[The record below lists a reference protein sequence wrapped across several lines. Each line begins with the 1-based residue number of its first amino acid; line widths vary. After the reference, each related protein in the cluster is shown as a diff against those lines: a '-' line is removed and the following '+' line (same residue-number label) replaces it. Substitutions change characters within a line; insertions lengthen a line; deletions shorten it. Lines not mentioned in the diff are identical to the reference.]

1 MPRPQA
7 YGSQSDH
14 RVCAKF
20 RAWVVAALR
29 CFCPFFTR
37 QVRLCRTPPV
47 MIEQHVDDVFE
58 ELRLSGREEAIVNLV
73 NGQLQFWKGL
83 IVFFGLIPVAKG
95 GWMRKEKGASVCD
108 EWPTKRLIRCQIPRN
123 TSIYTHGCRFQH
135 RYNNTRS

>member
-1 MPRPQA
+1 
-7 YGSQSDH
+7 
-14 RVCAKF
+14 
-20 RAWVVAALR
+20 
-29 CFCPFFTR
+29 
-37 QVRLCRTPPV
+37 

>member
-1 MPRPQA
+1 
-7 YGSQSDH
+7 
-14 RVCAKF
+14 
-20 RAWVVAALR
+20 
-29 CFCPFFTR
+29 
-37 QVRLCRTPPV
+37 

-83 IVFFGLIPVAKG
+83 IVFFGLIPVVKG

-108 EWPTKRLIRCQIPRN
+108 EWPTKRLIRCQIPQN